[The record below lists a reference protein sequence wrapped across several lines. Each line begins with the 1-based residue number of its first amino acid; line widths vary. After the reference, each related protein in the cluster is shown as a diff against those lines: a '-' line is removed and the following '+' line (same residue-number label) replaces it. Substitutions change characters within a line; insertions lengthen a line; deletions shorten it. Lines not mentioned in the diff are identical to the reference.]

1 MNDGTLLHRQVHPTF
16 VSPQGETTSQAFR
29 PTPKDR
35 NQLSV
40 YDGSLITPED
50 AWKHYTNNLNL
61 LSIGVLSVKVAE
73 CRMLELPVV
82 SDAET
87 FREHALIDFSGLSRK
102 QIERKANALKTVAN
116 RRDWQYRP

>member
-1 MNDGTLLHRQVHPTF
+1 M
-16 VSPQGETTSQAFR
+16 
-29 PTPKDR
+29 
-35 NQLSV
+35 SV

-87 FREHALIDFSGLSRK
+87 FREHAIIDFSGLSRK

-116 RRDWQYRP
+116 RRDWQFRP